1 MAKPHNAPTP
11 APAPAPTTTAAPAP
25 AASDWDDTAPAT
37 AAPVSKPALA
47 FKIKRNVTFTLLK
60 KTDGVPVYI
69 RAESTVYTGKVVEG
83 KPGKESMAPARIM
96 QVINL
101 ETGEAQEMIVNKVLE
116 SAFTENYPDGSYVGK
131 CFEIIQSNIPGKR
144 YKGYKLTEIEV
155 S

>member
-1 MAKPHNAPTP
+1 MAKPHNASTP
-11 APAPAPTTTAAPAP
+11 APAPASTTTAAPAPAP
-25 AASDWDDTAPAT
+25 AASDWDDTTKAAPAT
-37 AAPVSKPALA
+37 KPAFA
-47 FKIKRNVTFTLLK
+47 FKTKRNVTFTLLK

-96 QVINL
+96 QVTNL

-116 SAFTENYPDGSYVGK
+116 SAFVENYPDGSYVGK